1 MYLSK
6 KMRWAIYTAL
16 IVAFIIA
23 GFYLTATERP
33 DRYMPGDPKDQSMF
47 AEPADEQSE
56 KSNEDENPETT
67 NSANSDSEDE
77 EAP

>member
-6 KMRWAIYTAL
+6 KMRWAIYTAI

-47 AEPADEQSE
+47 GEPSGDADHE
-56 KSNEDENPETT
+56 KVSDENG
-67 NSANSDSEDE
+67 DE
-77 EAP
+77 ETP